1 MSMDDYERARKLG
14 DREVHARIQMHES
27 PYLPVLD
34 DITDGVVIDTRVS
47 LGLVEIPIERIAGT
61 STAGR
66 TTAFAANFMP
76 LLDSDTEFAMK
87 WATLCD
93 SLVSDGM
100 RDPIVAIEYLNRFYI
115 VEGNKRVSVSKYLGG
130 VSLEANVTRY
140 IPRRSDDK
148 ENRIYYEFLP
158 FYNATKIN
166 YLWFSEPGLFN
177 QLALHLGYQP
187 GERWSSRDLHDFRAA
202 YLRFCEQYRA
212 QGGQS
217 LPLPPADAMM
227 LYLDVF
233 GFDSMRAAPLS
244 ELRANIAKL
253 WDEFVVRGQDESV
266 ALSMMP
272 QQAPKRTLTSWL
284 RSSPSSVRAA
294 FVYDASAETSGWVFA
309 HEMGRR
315 HVEEVF
321 GSRVT
326 TTARERVRPQEA
338 EEVIRSL
345 IADGW
350 DVIFTASP
358 VFLHSITKVSV
369 EFPQVKILNC
379 SLMAT
384 YHHIRSYY
392 LRMFEAKFITGMIAG
407 VVARDGRIGYV
418 ADYPIYGAPA
428 NINAFALGA
437 RAVNPE
443 AKIYLTW
450 SCLKDTTPGEFM
462 YENHI
467 STISNRDLNAPTN
480 GSRHFGLYQMDGDN
494 PVNLAMPL
502 WDWGKMYESLIS
514 TILNGQWNYATDG
527 TQALNYWW
535 GMSSGAIDVALS
547 RKLPAGTEKIVGAV
561 RESLQANRFNV
572 FGGPVYDQ
580 TGTLRSNSKELLP
593 PEEVISMDYLCD
605 NVIGSFPSTDELR
618 REAVPVVTFS
628 GISHSVTPASL
639 QFFLRKGR
647 KQRRDSE
654 EAAQQPE
661 RDGKEGAQ

>member
-1 MSMDDYERARKLG
+1 MSMDDYERARKQG
-14 DREVHARIQMHES
+14 EREVHARLQRHES

-34 DITDGVVIDTRVS
+34 DLIDGIVIDTRVS
-47 LGLVEIPIERIAGT
+47 LGLVEIPLDQVDGT

-66 TTAFAANFMP
+66 TSAFAANFMP
-76 LLDSDTEFAMK
+76 LLDSDTEFATK

-93 SLVSDGM
+93 SLVSDGL
-100 RDPIVAIEYLNRFYI
+100 RDPVVAIEYLNRFYV
-115 VEGNKRVSVSKYLGG
+115 VEGNKRVSVCKYLGG
-130 VSLEANVTRY
+130 VSVEANVTRY
-140 IPRRSDDK
+140 VPRRSEEK

-158 FYNATKIN
+158 FYDATKIN
-166 YLWFSEPGLFN
+166 YIWFSEPGYFN
-177 QLALHLGYQP
+177 QLALHLGYHP
-187 GERWSSRDLHDFRAA
+187 GEKWSSRDRHDFHNA
-202 YLRFCEQYRA
+202 YLRFREQYRA
-212 QGGQS
+212 QGGQA
-217 LPLPPADAMM
+217 LPLPPADAMI

-233 GFDSMRAAPLS
+233 GFENLRTATLT

-253 WDEFVVRGQDESV
+253 WDEFVVRGQSQSV

-272 QQAPKRTLTSWL
+272 QQAPKRTLASLL
-284 RSSPSSVRAA
+284 RTNPSSVRAA
-294 FVYDASAETSGWVFA
+294 FVYDSAADASGWVFA
-309 HEMGRR
+309 HELGRH

-321 GSRVT
+321 GSRVA
-326 TTARERVRPQEA
+326 TTARERVLPEQA
-338 EEVIRSL
+338 EEVLREL
-345 IADGW
+345 IAEGW

-418 ADYPIYGAPA
+418 ADYPIYGTPA

-437 RAVNPE
+437 RAVNPD

-450 SCLKDTTPGEFM
+450 SCLKDQTPGEFM
-462 YENHI
+462 MENHI

-494 PVNLAMPL
+494 PVNLAMPV
-502 WDWGKMYESLIS
+502 WDWGKMYESLIN
-514 TILNGQWNYATDG
+514 TILNGQWDTATDG
-527 TQALNYWW
+527 LQALNYWW
-535 GMSSGAIDVALS
+535 GMSSGAIDVILS
-547 RKLPAGTEKIVGAV
+547 RKLPTGTEKLVGAV

-580 TGTLRSNSKELLP
+580 SGTLRSDSKELLP
-593 PEEVISMDYLCD
+593 PEDIITMDYLCD
-605 NVIGSFPSTDELR
+605 NVIGTFPGMEELR
-618 REAVPVVTFS
+618 PEAAAVVRLS
-628 GISHSVTPASL
+628 GISHSVTPATL

-647 KQRRDSE
+647 KEE
-654 EAAQQPE
+654 EARARAQAPQEDTP
-661 RDGKEGAQ
+661 K